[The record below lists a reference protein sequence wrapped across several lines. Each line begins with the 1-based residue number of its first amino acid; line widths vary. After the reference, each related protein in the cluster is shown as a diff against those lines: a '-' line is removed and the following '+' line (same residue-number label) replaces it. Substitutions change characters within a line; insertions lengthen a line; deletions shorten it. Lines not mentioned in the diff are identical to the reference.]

1 MSMTIA
7 VCRSLVVF
15 AALVFTSQ
23 SSLALVQEQAVARCR
38 PSGPLVEMRGVSEAS
53 GLAASR
59 RSPGRLWSH
68 NDSGDAVLFAVDTSG
83 SLAGRVQV
91 TGAAV
96 EDWEAIAVGPCDA
109 GSCIFI
115 GDIGD
120 NKAARR
126 SVTIYR
132 LPEPEAASGTV
143 AVSDVFHATYPD
155 GAHDAEAL
163 LVSAEGRLYIVTKG
177 ETGPIALY
185 RFPAQLRAGGSMRLE
200 RVGAPVKVDSARDT
214 RITDGAISPD
224 GQWAALRTASSVTFY
239 RTADLFAGRWSAV
252 TRVDLSSLKE
262 RQGEGIALG
271 AGNTI
276 FLAGEG
282 GGKSGSGT
290 FARLTCAPNQ

>member
-1 MSMTIA
+1 MSIKIA
-7 VCRSLVVF
+7 VCRALVVC
-15 AALVFTSQ
+15 AALVFTRQ
-23 SSLALVQEQAVARCR
+23 SSLALVQEQTAARCR

-53 GLAASR
+53 GLAVSR

-68 NDSGDAVLFAVDTSG
+68 NDSGEAVLFAVDTSG
-83 SLAGRVQV
+83 SLAGRVHV

-109 GSCIFI
+109 GSCIYI

-132 LPEPEAASGTV
+132 LPEPDAASGTV
-143 AVSDVFHATYPD
+143 AVSDVFHAAYPD

-185 RFPAQLRAGGSMRLE
+185 RFPAQLRGGGSMRLE

-239 RTADLFAGRWSAV
+239 RAADLFAGRWSAV

-282 GGKSGSGT
+282 GGKSRSGT
-290 FARLTCAPNQ
+290 FARFTCAPDQ